1 MDVNLIFKLAGVSIV
16 ITVIYTLLKQAGRDE
31 FAFSTLLL
39 GIVLV
44 LMIVIQ
50 QIASLFET
58 VKSVFHLYS

>member
-1 MDVNLIFKLAGVSIV
+1 MDINLIFKLAGVSIV

>member
-1 MDVNLIFKLAGVSIV
+1 MDINLIFKLAGVSIV
-16 ITVIYTLLKQAGRDE
+16 ITVIYTLLKQAERDE

>member
-1 MDVNLIFKLAGVSIV
+1 MDINLIFKLAGVSIV

-58 VKSVFHLYS
+58 VKSVFHLYF